1 MVCVRVPGHS
11 VCLTLQSLYNLLL
24 LLHTSMI
31 YHEFW
36 STSKLRIVLILVEVS
51 DILKNV

>member
-1 MVCVRVPGHS
+1 MACVRIPGHS
-11 VCLTLQSLYNLLL
+11 VCPTLQSLYNLLL

-31 YHEFW
+31 YHESQ
-36 STSKLRIVLILVEVS
+36 STSTLRIVLLSAEVS